1 MIFPTQSPYQKVR
14 KSKEKK
20 FFSNMDNPRNWIP
33 CFWKGCDIM
42 LREIWRKKDVLCER
56 ARCHP
61 LKILA
66 SNKKTENKNKNKKQK
81 PRLPQLTVHPECAIT
96 GGRRDALSPTAACVF
111 RRFSTEESNLMSALK
126 SISLKAN
133 QMFLSSRAWQIH
145 PCFGTGP
152 WLQISRRL
160 NSSLSLFIIF
170 FLISYFYISKL
181 YFNSTRCSLPTPT

>member
-1 MIFPTQSPYQKVR
+1 
-14 KSKEKK
+14 
-20 FFSNMDNPRNWIP
+20 MDNPRNWIP

-81 PRLPQLTVHPECAIT
+81 QNTKTSVASTDCSSSVCNHWGATRC
-96 GGRRDALSPTAACVF
+96 SFPTAACVF

-126 SISLKAN
+126 SMSLKAN

>member
-1 MIFPTQSPYQKVR
+1 MQS
-14 KSKEKK
+14 
-20 FFSNMDNPRNWIP
+20 
-33 CFWKGCDIM
+33 
-42 LREIWRKKDVLCER
+42 L
-56 ARCHP
+56 
-61 LKILA
+61 
-66 SNKKTENKNKNKKQK
+66 
-81 PRLPQLTVHPECAIT
+81 
-96 GGRRDALSPTAACVF
+96 GGRRDALPPTAACVF

-145 PCFGTGP
+145 PCLGTSP

-181 YFNSTRCSLPTPT
+181 YFNSTQCSLSHPLVETGWRHGVCPLGWGSDLLLFGEVRGVLIACFQNWSPLPYRASWEMERHGQD

>member
-1 MIFPTQSPYQKVR
+1 MRKMKKKNTHKHPSHLNWLFIQNVQS
-14 KSKEKK
+14 
-20 FFSNMDNPRNWIP
+20 
-33 CFWKGCDIM
+33 
-42 LREIWRKKDVLCER
+42 L
-56 ARCHP
+56 
-61 LKILA
+61 
-66 SNKKTENKNKNKKQK
+66 
-81 PRLPQLTVHPECAIT
+81 
-96 GGRRDALSPTAACVF
+96 GGRQDPFPPTAACVS

-145 PCFGTGP
+145 PCFGTSP

-181 YFNSTRCSLPTPT
+181 YFNSTQCSLSPPPRRDGVAAWCLPTGLGLWSPFVWGSEGCTCSLFPEQGLLP